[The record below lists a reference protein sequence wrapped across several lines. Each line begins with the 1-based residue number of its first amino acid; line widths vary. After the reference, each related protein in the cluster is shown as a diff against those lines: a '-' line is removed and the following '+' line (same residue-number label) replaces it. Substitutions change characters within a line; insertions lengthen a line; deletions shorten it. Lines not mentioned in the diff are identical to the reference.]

1 MKINLP
7 LEIDIDEL
15 YPDNKIDELKNEIY
29 YELLRE
35 IKQEIATLSMK
46 EGAPLVSDRDDEQ
59 IAAWFASKLYGDL
72 RQTCIE
78 AMKNTKERSK
88 R

>member
-7 LEIDIDEL
+7 LEIDIEEL

-35 IKQEIATLSMK
+35 IKQKIAVMSMK
-46 EGAPLVSDRDDEQ
+46 AGAPLVSDRDDEQ

-72 RQTCIE
+72 RHDCDE
-78 AMKNTKERSK
+78 AMKKIKERSK

>member
-1 MKINLP
+1 MIIRLP
-7 LEIDIDEL
+7 LEIDIEEL
-15 YPDNKIDELKNEIY
+15 CPDNKIDELKNEIY

-35 IKQEIATLSMK
+35 IKQEIARLSIK
-46 EGAPLVSDRDDEQ
+46 EGAPIISEKPDEQ

-78 AMKNTKERSK
+78 AMKKTKERRK
-88 R
+88 K